1 MPGHQLQS
9 HDLQYVPTDITGPVT
24 ALPSIPASRESL
36 LVLAL
41 QHSHLYTPKMD
52 FTPRTLSSLT
62 QKVLSLTHHP
72 HFYKFCEVQ

>member
-1 MPGHQLQS
+1 MRSDLPKKRLCLASLATAAQAVGLPVNHGFSVEKKCQGHQLQS

-41 QHSHLYTPKMD
+41 
-52 FTPRTLSSLT
+52 
-62 QKVLSLTHHP
+62 
-72 HFYKFCEVQ
+72 